1 MHLLRFTR
9 YALYTT
15 ISTYAAPFS
24 GDWRAEKFEVD
35 FQSGLDNLENFD
47 SPSTFWAHIRTQL
60 LALPSRYP
68 KPITKLLLAGE
79 SATDDMFLK
88 VLRDALSEIRGPSH
102 NLLLDQSA
110 DGDVNPTFA
119 AARGAALY
127 ARIRQE
133 KPFDCSEPKRC
144 EAERQRQRSNENTV
158 RTELK

>member
-9 YALYTT
+9 YSLHTT
-15 ISTYAAPFS
+15 ISTYRAPFS
-24 GDWRAEKFEVD
+24 DWKAEKFEVD
-35 FQSGLDNLENFD
+35 FQSGLNNLEIFD

-88 VLRDALSEIRGPSH
+88 VLRDALDELCGPSH

-119 AARGAALY
+119 AARGATRY
-127 ARIRQE
+127 ARIRPE
-133 KPFDCSEPKRC
+133 TPFNCTEPERC
-144 EAERQRQRSNENTV
+144 EV
-158 RTELK
+158 